1 MSTRI
6 STNLDS
12 LRGLLA
18 LQKSNALQ
26 SQALQRLSTGTQI
39 NSAADNPSGLIAA
52 NSLGLQISAINQS
65 ITNSNLASNVIG
77 TADAALASV
86 DTLLNQVRGLVQQGV
101 NSGALSSAQIQAN
114 QSQID
119 AALSAI
125 NGVAANTTFAGQNL
139 LDGSKAFITTVS
151 AADTPKLSN
160 FSINQALFGSAS
172 SITVDAQVVTAA
184 QQGQLTYNAG
194 NLSSVTTVQV
204 SGAKGSQ
211 VLFFGAGSTYTNIAS
226 AVNANTDAT
235 GVSASITTAAVAST
249 ASIDN
254 SSVNFSGNINGA
266 GANDELGFTT
276 NNSAVTVTFAV
287 AGNSTARSIA
297 VVGNAITVNLATDA
311 NGAVD
316 STETANAITLALNGN
331 ASANALVTA
340 YSGAGVEG
348 TGAGVLAAAGAT
360 SINTA
365 SNIGDLLVTDARQDA
380 GASDTAISV
389 NFVKA
394 GNNTARSISVN
405 GTAITVNLATDST
418 GNIATTETATSLS
431 NYINSN
437 SQAGALVNVTTAGTG
452 SGAGNGLVADSGGA
466 QTLSGGT
473 NATLTLTS
481 TDYGSSQFVGLTVL
495 NGSFQTY
502 DSTSTASYRNVG
514 TDIIARING
523 QAASGNGLTASIST
537 SLLDASVTFVSAYN
551 AASVDTKVTI
561 TGGGSLFQI
570 GQNVSTA
577 GQLGVGI
584 NSVNTASLGGSAGK
598 LYQLGSGAGKS
609 LVDVG
614 HNGVTGA
621 NLVDIIN
628 QSLSQVDTLRAR
640 LGALQ
645 SNVIQTNINSLGVA
659 LQNVTDAK
667 SQIADTDFAATT
679 AQLTQSQILSQ
690 AGISVLQIANQSPQ
704 QVLKLLG

>member
-266 GANDELGFTT
+266 GANDEVGFTT

>member
-12 LRGLLA
+12 LRGLLS

-39 NSAADNPSGLIAA
+39 NSAADNPAGLIAS
-52 NSLGLQISAINQS
+52 NSLGLQIAAINQS

-125 NGVAANTTFAGQNL
+125 NGVASNTSFAGQNL

-151 AADTPKLSN
+151 STDSPKLTD

-184 QQGQLTYNAG
+184 KQGNLTYNGG
-194 NLSSVTTVQV
+194 NLSAATTLQV

-211 VLFFGAGSTYTNIAS
+211 VLFFGAGSTYTNIAT

-235 GVSASITTAAVAST
+235 GVTASITTAAVAST
-249 ASIDN
+249 AALSS
-254 SSVNFSGNINGA
+254 SSVNFSGSIDGA
-266 GANDELGFTT
+266 GANDKVGFTT
-276 NNSAVTVTFAV
+276 TNNNVTVAFAV
-287 AGNSTARSIA
+287 AGNNTARSIS
-297 VVGNAITVNLATDA
+297 VVGNAITVNLATNA
-311 NGAVD
+311 TGVVLN
-316 STETANAITLALNGN
+316 TETANSVVGTLNAN

-340 YSGAGVEG
+340 YSGATVEG
-348 TGAGVLAAAGAT
+348 DGTGVLAAAGAA

-365 SNIGDLLVTDARQDA
+365 SNIGDLLVTDARQNA
-380 GASDTAISV
+380 GASDPAITI

-405 GTAITVNLATDST
+405 GTAITVHLATDST
-418 GNIATTETATSLS
+418 GNIATTETANSLKTA
-431 NYINSN
+431 INAN
-437 SQAGALVNVTTAGTG
+437 AQAGALVNVTATGTG
-452 SGAGNGLVADSGGA
+452 FGAGLGLVADSSGA
-466 QTLSGGT
+466 QSLTGGT

-495 NGSFQTY
+495 NGAFQTY
-502 DSTSTASYRNVG
+502 NPSSTATYRDAG
-514 TDIIARING
+514 TDIVARING
-523 QAASGNGLTASIST
+523 QTASGKGLTASIAT
-537 SLLDASVTFVSAYN
+537 SLLDASVTFATAYN
-551 AASVDTKVTI
+551 AASVDSKITI

-577 GQLGVGI
+577 GQIGVGI
-584 NSVNTASLGGSAGK
+584 NSTNTATLGGSAGK

-614 HNGVTGA
+614 QNGVTGA

-667 SQIADTDFAATT
+667 SQISDTDFAATT

>member
-1 MSTRI
+1 
-6 STNLDS
+6 
-12 LRGLLA
+12 
-18 LQKSNALQ
+18 
-26 SQALQRLSTGTQI
+26 
-39 NSAADNPSGLIAA
+39 LIAS

-139 LDGSKAFITTVS
+139 LDGSKSFITTVS
-151 AADTPKLSN
+151 ATDTPKLSD

-184 QQGQLTYNAG
+184 KQGQLTYNAG
-194 NLSSVTTVQV
+194 NLTSATTVQV

-211 VLFFGAGSTYTNIAS
+211 VLFFGTGTTYTNIAS
-226 AVNANTDAT
+226 AINANTDAT
-235 GVSASITTAAVAST
+235 GVSASITTAAVASAAT
-249 ASIDN
+249 LSNAA
-254 SSVNFSGNINGA
+254 VNFTGNINGA
-266 GANDELGFTT
+266 GANDEVAFTTT
-276 NNSAVTVTFAV
+276 NNNATVQFVV

-297 VVGNAITVNLATDA
+297 VAGNAITVNLATDA
-311 NGAVD
+311 NGNVAG
-316 STETANAITLALNGN
+316 TETANAITAALNAN

-348 TGAGVLAAAGAT
+348 TGAGVLAAHGAQA
-360 SINTA
+360 INTG
-365 SNIGDLLVTDARQDA
+365 SNIGDLKVTDARQDA
-380 GASDTAISV
+380 GASDTPVSI
-389 NFVKA
+389 NFVVS

-405 GTAITVNLATDST
+405 GTAITVNLATNAT
-418 GNIATTETATSLS
+418 GGVATSETS
-431 NYINSN
+431 TAIAAAINAN
-437 SQAGALVNVTTAGTG
+437 AQAGALVNVTTVASNYGAGTG
-452 SGAGNGLVADSGGA
+452 LVGSSSGA
-466 QTLSGGT
+466 QTLTGGT

-481 TDYGSSQFVGLTVL
+481 TDYGSSQFAGINVL
-495 NGSFQTY
+495 NGTFQTY
-502 DSTSTASYRNVG
+502 DPTNTASYRNVG
-514 TDIIARING
+514 TDIVARING
-523 QAASGNGLTASIST
+523 QTASGNGLTASIST
-537 SLLDASVTFVSAYN
+537 SLLDASVTFATGYN
-551 AASVDTKVTI
+551 AASVDSKITI

-614 HNGVTGA
+614 KNGVTGA

-645 SNVIQTNINSLGVA
+645 ANVIQTNINSLGVA

-667 SQIADTDFAATT
+667 SQISDTDFAATT

>member
-18 LQKSNALQ
+18 LQKSSASQ

-39 NSAADNPSGLIAA
+39 NSAADNPSGLIASNA
-52 NSLGLQISAINQS
+52 LGLQISAINQS
-65 ITNSNLASNVIG
+65 ITNSNLASNVLG

-86 DTLLNQVRGLVQQGV
+86 DTLLNQIRGLVQQGV
-101 NSGALSSAQIQAN
+101 NTGALSSSQVQAN

-125 NGVAANTTFAGQNL
+125 NGVASNTSFAGQNL
-139 LDGSKAFITTVS
+139 LDGSKAFNTTVS
-151 AADTPKLSN
+151 STDTPKLTN

-184 QQGQLTYNAG
+184 QKGQLTYNAG
-194 NLSSVTTVQV
+194 NLTSATTLQV
-204 SGAKGSQ
+204 SGATGSQ
-211 VLFFGAGSTYTNIAS
+211 TLFLGSGSSYTNIAT

-249 ASIDN
+249 ASL
-254 SSVNFSGNINGA
+254 SSSSLNFSNTIGSGNSQV
-266 GANDELGFTT
+266 GFTT

-287 AGNSTARSIA
+287 AGTNTAQSIA
-297 VVGNAITVNLATDA
+297 VSGNAITVNLATDGL
-311 NGAVD
+311 GAVT
-316 STETANAITLALNGN
+316 SAETANAITTAIDGN
-331 ASANALVTA
+331 AAANALVTA
-340 YSGAGVEG
+340 YSGSSIASGNTGLGVV
-348 TGAGVLAAAGAT
+348 ASAAAT

-365 SNIGDLLVTDARQDA
+365 SNIGNLKITDARQNA
-380 GASDTAISV
+380 GASDPAETI
-389 NFVKA
+389 NFVVA

-405 GTAITVNLATDST
+405 GTAITVNLATNST
-418 GNIATTETATSLS
+418 GGVAATETASALAS
-431 NYINSN
+431 YVNGNA
-437 SQAGALVNVTTAGTG
+437 QAGALVNVTTTGTG
-452 SGAGNGLVADSGGA
+452 FGAGNGLVASSGGA
-466 QTLSGGT
+466 QTLSGGV

-481 TDYGSSQFVGLTVL
+481 SDYGSSQFVGLNVL
-495 NGSFQTY
+495 SGSFQSY
-502 DSTSTASYRNVG
+502 DSTNTASYRNVG
-514 TDIIARING
+514 SDVVARING

-537 SLLDASVTFVSAYN
+537 SLLDASVTFASGYN

-570 GQNVSTA
+570 GQDVSTA

-584 NSVNTASLGGSAGK
+584 NSVNTAALGGSAGK

-609 LVDVG
+609 LVNVG
-614 HNGVTGA
+614 QNGVTGA
-621 NLVDIIN
+621 NLVNIIN

-640 LGALQ
+640 LGAMQ
-645 SNVIQTNINSLGVA
+645 SSVIQTNINSLGVA

-667 SQIADTDFAATT
+667 SQISDTDFAATT

-690 AGISVLQIANQSPQ
+690 AGISVLQIANQTPQ
-704 QVLKLLG
+704 QVLKLLP